1 MFFLIWYLCLLFYDG
16 TNKKMT
22 TNITDKDGW
31 LSLEGVISDE
41 DFLLLSKLPHIDKLS
56 VIKQPLITE
65 SIAKRFSSI
74 QSINSLWLWCTTTR
88 AAMQHI
94 TTLEGLNTLD
104 LLSLKKPGKLINFA
118 NAENLRVLRCN
129 NDMNEAD
136 LLEVA
141 NLPNLEE
148 LGAQNSEVT
157 KRALNALLRM
167 PNLKKLDLEAT
178 KFDDKWAK
186 RLAASETI
194 THLDIGAG
202 RLTNKGLKEIC
213 KMSQLQSLDIWWTN
227 VDERGLDLLANLPNL
242 DYLSIGGYD
251 GQTTLTA
258 KGVIPR
264 LEAIKSLKKVWL
276 DGISLT
282 EAENKTLKERYEY
295 MRN

>member
-1 MFFLIWYLCLLFYDG
+1 
-16 TNKKMT
+16 MT
-22 TNITDKDGW
+22 TNIKDKDGW
-31 LSLEGVISDE
+31 LALEGVISDE
-41 DFLLLSKLPHIDKLS
+41 DFLTLSKLAHINKLS
-56 VIKQPLITE
+56 ISKQPIITE
-65 SIAKRFSSI
+65 SIAKRFCSI
-74 QSINSLWLWCTTTR
+74 QSINHLWLWCTTTR
-88 AAMQHI
+88 AAMQDI
-94 TTLEGLNTLD
+94 IALQGLNLLD
-104 LLSLKKPGKLINFA
+104 LLSVKKPGKLINFT
-118 NAENLRVLRCN
+118 NAADLKVFRCN

-157 KRALNALLRM
+157 KRVLNALLRM

-186 RLAASETI
+186 RLTASNTI

-213 KMSQLQSLDIWWTN
+213 RMSQLQSLDIWGTN
-227 VDERGLDLLANLPNL
+227 IDERGLDLLANLPNL
-242 DYLSIGGYD
+242 DYLSIGGYY

-282 EAENKTLKERYEY
+282 ESESKLLKERYEY

>member
-1 MFFLIWYLCLLFYDG
+1 
-16 TNKKMT
+16 MT
-22 TNITDKDGW
+22 TNIKDKDSW

-41 DFLLLSKLPHIDKLS
+41 DFLSLSKLAHINKLS
-56 VIKQPLITE
+56 ITKQPIITE

-74 QSINSLWLWCTTTR
+74 QSINHLWLWCTATR

-94 TTLEGLNTLD
+94 IVLEGLNTLD

-118 NAENLRVLRCN
+118 IAADLRVLRCN

-148 LGAQNSEVT
+148 LGAQNSELT

-167 PNLKKLDLEAT
+167 PNLKKLDFEAT

-186 RLAASETI
+186 RLAASNTI

-202 RLTNKGLKEIC
+202 KLTNKGLKDIC
-213 KMSQLQSLDIWWTN
+213 KMSQLQSLDIWSTN
-227 VDERGLDLLANLPNL
+227 IDEKGLDLLANLPNL
-242 DYLSIGGYD
+242 NYLSIGGYA

-264 LEAIKSLKKVWL
+264 LGAIKSLKKIWL
-276 DGISLT
+276 DGILLNEVEHKS
-282 EAENKTLKERYEY
+282 LKERFEY